1 MTRRR
6 AEARICVLG
15 SATNSTNVDLV
26 RSWRSAGLD
35 VVLQSPFEAFR
46 PDAVAI
52 GRLDVLPTLDG
63 VEPGLLALL
72 LLERRGLRVL
82 NRAGTLLAVHDK
94 LRTARRLRLAGL
106 PHPQTAFWR
115 GERAVPLEPPLVVK
129 PRFGSWGR
137 DVVLCRDGCDVAR
150 TLEAVRQRPWFC
162 RHGALMQEFVAPN
175 GRDLRLIVAG
185 GELVGCSERIAA
197 PGEWRTNVSL
207 GGSARP
213 ADPTPLATT
222 LALAA
227 ASAVGADL
235 VGVDLIPLAGD
246 RYVVLELNGAV
257 EFTQDYSLVEGDVFE
272 RALLAALH
280 EPAEAEDDVEPDAA
294 APALV

>member
-1 MTRRR
+1 
-6 AEARICVLG
+6 
-15 SATNSTNVDLV
+15 
-26 RSWRSAGLD
+26 
-35 VVLQSPFEAFR
+35 
-46 PDAVAI
+46 
-52 GRLDVLPTLDG
+52 
-63 VEPGLLALL
+63 
-72 LLERRGLRVL
+72 
-82 NRAGTLLAVHDK
+82 
-94 LRTARRLRLAGL
+94 
-106 PHPQTAFWR
+106 
-115 GERAVPLEPPLVVK
+115 
-129 PRFGSWGR
+129 
-137 DVVLCRDGCDVAR
+137 
-150 TLEAVRQRPWFC
+150 
-162 RHGALMQEFVAPN
+162 MQEFVAPN

-257 EFTQDYSLVEGDVFE
+257 EFDEAYSLTGRNIYRDAAD
-272 RALLAALH
+272 ALQLTLELSVAGH
-280 EPAEAEDDVEPDAA
+280 RRPA
-294 APALV
+294 APAGRSQS